1 MKIGLRTIKT
11 VVACFFALII
21 AQQLELL
28 YYTAAGI
35 IAILSVGNT
44 KKSSLNTGIS
54 RFVSLAIATALAAVI
69 FNLVGYTPLG
79 FTLYLV
85 VFIPLTVRFSLT
97 DSIVVTSVL
106 VTHYLLEQN
115 FGWELILNEILLM
128 AIGVGVALLSNLYM
142 PNLEKKIKQEQET
155 IEVHVRQLLLDMA
168 DNLTRTDKEDL
179 VDSCDILLESID
191 YGQRQA
197 RMHQENQWFEEN
209 WYYEKYFIMR
219 RSQVRSLREM
229 ILILKQIQIE
239 EAWVADLRILLTKAG
254 ETLSEGNDGVQML
267 RNIDL
272 VMESYRLKPLP
283 KNREEF
289 ENRARLFQCLQIFKN
304 FIELKAEFTMQ
315 Q

>member
-168 DNLTRTDKEDL
+168 DDLTRTDKEDL

-219 RSQVRSLREM
+219 RAQVRSLREM

-239 EAWVADLRILLTKAG
+239 EAWVADLRILLTTAG